1 MQGIINLTYRI
12 KQKTGAVKRRRRGKG
27 ENMIAN
33 IIIVMLGLGCAFL
46 AVGLWIDRLLNR
58 PIERRWR

>member
-1 MQGIINLTYRI
+1 MYKITYL
-12 KQKTGAVKRRRRGKG
+12 QDKTKNRRCQEGGAGGREK
-27 ENMIAN
+27 NMIAN

-46 AVGLWIDRLLNR
+46 AVGLWIERLLNR

>member
-1 MQGIINLTYRI
+1 
-12 KQKTGAVKRRRRGKG
+12 
-27 ENMIAN
+27 MIWYLLAA
-33 IIIVMLGLGCAFL
+33 LSLGCAFL